1 MPLHRSSTTAMG
13 IDATPQLSVNTM
25 FARSA
30 ESTTV
35 PATGYRTARWTPL
48 PPTRSSGCRGSSINT
63 SGHKFG
69 LVYPGVGWVL
79 WRDAEALPDELVFK
93 VNYLGGEMP
102 TLTLNFSRPGGQVV
116 ARYHT
121 LLRLGREGYRQVQ
134 HECRGVAIYTS
145 SRIAE
150 LAPFRLLT
158 RGDELPVSAFALH
171 ETNYSVFDVSAALR
185 ERGWQVSAYTFP
197 ANREDLAALC
207 VVMRNGIGRELS
219 HLLLD
224 DLADLHPRLSDTL
237 RQPGARGEVPRSRNR
252 ATQELI
258 AAPTMPGQHR
268 GARSSGGLREST
280 FVDHLTADGLLRRW
294 ESRRHRKHLRSRGR
308 RLDLVGAPGPRMVD
322 RRAVRRGIRAVRAW
336 VRVPGYVSAV
346 GARWDSVTYF
356 IGSLFF
362 TSAAFLTYR
371 EAVDAAPGAQD
382 DP

>member
-1 MPLHRSSTTAMG
+1 MDPTTAYQ
-13 IDATPQLSVNTM
+13 IV
-25 FARSA
+25 R
-30 ESTTV
+30 
-35 PATGYRTARWTPL
+35 L
-48 PPTRSSGCRGSSINT
+48 PGVASINT

-207 VVMRNGIGRELS
+207 VVMRNGTGRELS

-224 DLADLHPRLSDTL
+224 DLAHLHPRLQ
-237 RQPGARGEVPRSRNR
+237 RQAAPARGTEARCLDH
-252 ATQELI
+252 ATAQ
-258 AAPTMPGQHR
+258 
-268 GARSSGGLREST
+268 
-280 FVDHLTADGLLRRW
+280 
-294 ESRRHRKHLRSRGR
+294 RKS
-308 RLDLVGAPGPRMVD
+308 
-322 RRAVRRGIRAVRAW
+322 
-336 VRVPGYVSAV
+336 
-346 GARWDSVTYF
+346 
-356 IGSLFF
+356 
-362 TSAAFLTYR
+362 
-371 EAVDAAPGAQD
+371 
-382 DP
+382 